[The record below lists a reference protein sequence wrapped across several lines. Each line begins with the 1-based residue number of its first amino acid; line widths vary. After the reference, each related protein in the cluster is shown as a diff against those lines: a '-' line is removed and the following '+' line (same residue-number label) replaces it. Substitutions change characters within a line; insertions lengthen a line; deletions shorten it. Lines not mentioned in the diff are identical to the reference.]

1 MMYKHLL
8 FDSISVNVS
17 CILLSA
23 TMCHF
28 FLINSWILLAEA
40 ISIDAQIKA
49 VEVAPWM
56 KVEGL
61 RLSWSISGRKSKAVR
76 VEVQIKTFRFIY
88 LS

>member
-1 MMYKHLL
+1 MYKHLL
-8 FDSISVNVS
+8 FNSISVGVS
-17 CILLSA
+17 RILLSV

-28 FLINSWILLAEA
+28 FLFNSWILLAEA
-40 ISIDAQIKA
+40 ISIDAQIRV

-61 RLSWSISGRKSKAVR
+61 RLSWSISGRQSKAVR
-76 VEVQIKTFRFIY
+76 DEFQIRTFRFIY